1 MTMDQ
6 IKKAWGQGAT
16 KGGSPAHKDFT
27 EEMAKKT
34 VINRACKRFINTSD
48 DSPVLVDAFN
58 RTTESEYNREE
69 RTYYD
74 AEADV
79 IVDVEDKELTSQA
92 ASAIFGEPE
101 AEPSTNVAEEPEET
115 QLTEEEKA
123 EIEAMEAAEAL
134 REEGERNAV
143 DQR

>member
-1 MTMDQ
+1 
-6 IKKAWGQGAT
+6 
-16 KGGSPAHKDFT
+16 
-27 EEMAKKT
+27 MAKKT

-101 AEPSTNVAEEPEET
+101 AEPPTNVAEEPEET